1 MRFGFGERR
10 INTVKL
16 RLTATT
22 VIRPR
27 RLVVTA
33 TPFSL
38 GETDTHVLIYI
49 YIYIYIYK
57 TLIVRS
63 PVNTANGHVTFK
75 IPNSSIF

>member
-10 INTVKL
+10 INTVKP

-49 YIYIYIYK
+49 YIKKKK

>member
-10 INTVKL
+10 INTVKP

-38 GETDTHVLIYI
+38 GETDTHVLIYNI
-49 YIYIYIYK
+49 KKK

-75 IPNSSIF
+75 IRNSSIF

>member
-49 YIYIYIYK
+49 YIYK

>member
-10 INTVKL
+10 INTVKP

-49 YIYIYIYK
+49 YIYIK

>member
-49 YIYIYIYK
+49 YIYIYIK
-57 TLIVRS
+57 NLDC
-63 PVNTANGHVTFK
+63 AVTR
-75 IPNSSIF
+75 